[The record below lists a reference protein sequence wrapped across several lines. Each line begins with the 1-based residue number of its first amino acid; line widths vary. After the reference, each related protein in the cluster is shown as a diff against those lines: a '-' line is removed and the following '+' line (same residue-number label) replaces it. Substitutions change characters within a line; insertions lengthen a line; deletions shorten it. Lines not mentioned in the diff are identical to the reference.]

1 MAIRGNVSIMR
12 ETSLTYLLNVRMI
25 DCLLN
30 NRNHSPIPLLSTGF
44 SLQNRKRLIFVPVIV
59 IHSFSTEGGDLFH
72 EPVAGVRIAKKD
84 PPRYNIAR
92 DLTAPF
98 PIPN

>member
-1 MAIRGNVSIMR
+1 MR

-30 NRNHSPIPLLSTGF
+30 NRNSATF
-44 SLQNRKRLIFVPVIV
+44 DRLFVAKSKASHIRPGDCD
-59 IHSFSTEGGDLFH
+59 SFLFHGGDLFH